1 MGKRFATS
9 MEGLGSVVLLVVLF
23 STAALADELDSTGS
37 FTATLQW
44 TVEWVLIG
52 AIAVL
57 AFLIIRM
64 LVFGSGTTKATP
76 DMYKPQRKPAK
87 IFLLPSELA
96 KHDGADSSLP
106 VYVAVRGT
114 IYDVT
119 SRRDMY
125 GIKGQGY
132 NCLAGRDA
140 SRALAK
146 HSLDEKTC
154 KNPRIDDL
162 SPGELDALDAW
173 EASYSQKYQVVGYVV
188 QSEEEK
194 AAKTA
199 EEKKRY
205 DLETARL
212 REQEKQQAASKGKAK

>member
-1 MGKRFATS
+1 M
-9 MEGLGSVVLLVVLF
+9 
-23 STAALADELDSTGS
+23 
-37 FTATLQW
+37 
-44 TVEWVLIG
+44 EWVLIG

-76 DMYKPQRKPAK
+76 GMYKPQRKPAK

-146 HSLDEKTC
+146 HSLDEETC

-212 REQEKQQAASKGKAK
+212 REQEKQQAASKGKAKM